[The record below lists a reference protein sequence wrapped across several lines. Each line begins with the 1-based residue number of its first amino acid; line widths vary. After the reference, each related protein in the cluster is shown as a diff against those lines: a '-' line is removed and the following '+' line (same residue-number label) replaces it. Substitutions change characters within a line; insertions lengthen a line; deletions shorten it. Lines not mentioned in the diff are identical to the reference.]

1 MTDASVDLLSLV
13 LTLRPLA
20 DASGSNGMG
29 RAAHALLLDAV
40 HRSDAA
46 LAEELHTGDGL
57 RPFTASN
64 LIGYSPKRGLSA
76 ERTYT
81 LRFTALARPVAG
93 ALLEQSGLA
102 PATHGS
108 DRGGERALCVGSML
122 RLDAATLRVEAVTCD
137 PAQHPWAAATT
148 YAALSSPWLLGR
160 STPERRLAL
169 EFNSPT
175 TFRSRER
182 HMPVPLPELVFG
194 SLLDRW
200 NAFAPIAFPAELRR
214 YAEAC
219 LAMSAY
225 RLRSHA
231 VLVKDAGIRIGAVGW
246 ARYATLSYD
255 RYWMSLIHLLAGY
268 AFYAGVG
275 AGTAVGMGQCRPI
288 TDSETLT
295 ARDAARMRGA

>member
-1 MTDASVDLLSLV
+1 MPDASVDLLSLV
-13 LTLRPLA
+13 LTLRPLS
-20 DASGSNGMG
+20 DANGSDGVG
-29 RAAHALLLDAV
+29 RAAHALLLEAV
-40 HRSDAA
+40 RRSDAA
-46 LAEELHTGDGL
+46 LAEELHAGDGL

-76 ERTYT
+76 ARTYT
-81 LRFTALARPVAG
+81 LRFTALTKPVAE
-93 ALLEQSGLA
+93 ALLMQSGLI
-102 PATHGS
+102 PNLRSS
-108 DRGGERALCVGSML
+108 DQSGEQALSVGSMV
-122 RLDAATLRVEAVTCD
+122 RLDTASLRIEAAICD
-137 PAQHPWAAATT
+137 PAQHPWAAVTT
-148 YAALSSPWLLGR
+148 YEALSAPWLLAR

-175 TFRSRER
+175 TFRSHER

-200 NAFAPIAFPAELRR
+200 NAFAPVAFPPELRR